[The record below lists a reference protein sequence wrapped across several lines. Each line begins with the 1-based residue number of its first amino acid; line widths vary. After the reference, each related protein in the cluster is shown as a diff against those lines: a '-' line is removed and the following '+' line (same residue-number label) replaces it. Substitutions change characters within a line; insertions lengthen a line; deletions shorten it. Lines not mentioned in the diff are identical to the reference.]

1 MSTKAEL
8 IKDSMMRIRLLELH
22 LKLDPNNDSLKDLL
36 AYEQSLLD
44 AVKSAD

>member
-22 LKLDPNNDSLKDLL
+22 LRLDPDNKSLEDLL
-36 AYEQSLLD
+36 TYEQSLLD